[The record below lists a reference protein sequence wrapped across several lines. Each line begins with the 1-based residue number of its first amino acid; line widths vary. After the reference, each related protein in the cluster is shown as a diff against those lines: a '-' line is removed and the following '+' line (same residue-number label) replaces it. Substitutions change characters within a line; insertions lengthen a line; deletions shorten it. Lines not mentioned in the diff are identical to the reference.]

1 MAFGVE
7 IYNSSGELI
16 LDTNTRAT
24 NIIISGSTTIT
35 TPSASSGGVYTAN
48 SANIDFIGLTP
59 NNSSEYS
66 FWSASNPASPS
77 GTTTVSTITYN
88 RFTDKFSIT
97 FKSVS
102 PSVSVTVDYW
112 GIRY

>member
-35 TPSASSGGVYTAN
+35 ASTLSGSLYTGN

-59 NNSSEYS
+59 DNSSEYS
-66 FWSASNPASPS
+66 FWSASNPATPS
-77 GTTTVSTITYN
+77 GTTTVSVIRYN
-88 RFTDKFSIT
+88 RFTDKFSIRYT
-97 FKSVS
+97 SS
-102 PSVSVTVDYW
+102 IANDSVTVDYW